1 MEFED
6 GRIQGFKLKFKSVD
20 DDTERYLFA
29 LVDLLD
35 AGKIQQVPGQSLY
48 ASHYDKGYAW
58 IIDSYFEEGLLDQ
71 LEAYFIP
78 NLGPAD

>member
-6 GRIQGFKLKFKSVD
+6 GRIQGFRLTFKSVD

-35 AGKIQQVPGQSLY
+35 AGKIQQVPGQSLC
-48 ASHYDKGYAW
+48 ASH
-58 IIDSYFEEGLLDQ
+58 
-71 LEAYFIP
+71 
-78 NLGPAD
+78 